1 MKHYITVKWLPD
13 ITKEQKAAFLPDIKE
28 IFRGALT
35 VAGVHAAEVFAN
47 CVDRDNRFDVMIV
60 LDMDKEALPL
70 YDGCE
75 SHKEWKRK
83 YGGLIA
89 AKTIFDC
96 DQS

>member
-70 YDGCE
+70 YDDSAMHKAWKQEFTPLLE
-75 SHKEWKRK
+75 SKS
-83 YGGLIA
+83 
-89 AKTIFDC
+89 IFDHE
-96 DQS
+96 

>member
-60 LDMDKEALPL
+60 LDMDTDSLPIWDNSDL
-70 YDGCE
+70 
-75 SHKEWKRK
+75 HRKWKSE
-83 YGGLIA
+83 YGKLIE
-89 AKTIFDC
+89 KKCIFDC
-96 DQS
+96 ESN